1 MRIAIIGTGIAG
13 NVIARHLHRDHEL
26 IIYEANS
33 HIGGHTHT
41 HAVELAGRRYD
52 IDTGFIVFNDWTYP
66 QFIDLLDELHVKTQ
80 ATEMSFS
87 SHCERSGL
95 EYSGNS
101 LNTLFAQ
108 RRNLI
113 NPRFYIM
120 LRDILRFNRDA
131 PKLLREDE
139 SNLMLGEYLIGQ
151 GYGEY
156 FIEHYILPMGAAIW
170 SSDPREMLKFPAVTF
185 IQFFVNHGLLSVNDR
200 PQWRVIKG
208 GSRRY
213 VDALTRPFADQI
225 RLNTPVVDIK
235 RHKDYVT
242 IRSEDGVEETVD
254 YVFIASHSDQALRL
268 LSDPTEQ
275 EENILGSIH
284 YQENSVV
291 LHTDTRQLPDRRRA
305 WAAWNYR
312 RLHPGNHA
320 ETGRVSVTYNM
331 NILQGIRGDH
341 TFCVTLNNDEAIASE
356 KIIKRLT
363 YTHPLFTP
371 KAIEAQSQQAEL
383 NQQTRTF
390 YCGAYWRYGFHED
403 GVISARNALHHFYEE
418 VRYA

>member
-108 RRNLI
+108 RCNLI

-268 LSDPTEQ
+268 LSDPTKQ
-275 EENILGSIH
+275 EETILGNIH

-312 RLHPGNHA
+312 RLHPDNHA

-331 NILQGIRGDH
+331 NILQGIRDDH
-341 TFCVTLNNDEAIASE
+341 TFCVTLNNGEAIAPE

-383 NQQTRTF
+383 NQHTRTF